1 MLNFEPLLVPR
12 YETGGN
18 DVNNLESTIAKGVF
32 IVISQ
37 SVVL

>member
-12 YETGGN
+12 YETGDN
-18 DVNNLESTIAKGVF
+18 DVNNLESAIAKGVF